1 MKFDNSKLKVGDIIE
16 FIPLNDRIQKI
27 YDKVSIN
34 SFSDGRKRDFY
45 KSVVMEIEECN
56 DDKLKGFKRIKI
68 ERSKDSYMHVFDF
81 EIKKINE

>member
-27 YDKVSIN
+27 YDKVSLS
-34 SFSDGRKRDFY
+34 SFSEKLKHDFY
-45 KSVVMEIEECN
+45 KSVVTEVENCN
-56 DDKLKGFKRIKI
+56 DIRFKGFKRIKI
-68 ERSKDSYMHVFDF
+68 ERSNSNYVYTYDF

>member
-1 MKFDNSKLKVGDIIE
+1 MKFYNNKLKVGDIIE

-34 SFSDGRKRDFY
+34 SFSDERKRGFY
-45 KSVVMEIEECN
+45 KSVITKIEECN
-56 DDKLKGFKRIKI
+56 DVRFKGFKKVRI
-68 ERSKDSYMHVFDF
+68 ERSNNSYIYVFDF